1 MTTKFFFFSPSL
13 QILPPQHPAEHD
25 STKAMAE
32 NTPKGEMV
40 MNAAFIEHHEPVM
53 EAASTDVHHYTK
65 DAKGLQ
71 VQKRLLERFNK
82 HLQCVLGQL

>member
-1 MTTKFFFFSPSL
+1 
-13 QILPPQHPAEHD
+13 
-25 STKAMAE
+25 
-32 NTPKGEMV
+32 